1 MFANKTVNILRR
13 AETVSSSGASVE
25 APSEHLAD
33 GVRCSIQAH
42 VLNTLPPPGQMHN
55 VSGINYIEEYR
66 CWIATSLIPGITIR
80 AGDYIENVTDSKL
93 LRITAA
99 IDDAGVKHHWL
110 LRLVEYD

>member
-1 MFANKTVNILRR
+1 MFANKVVNIVRR
-13 AETVSSSGASVE
+13 AETTSASGASVE
-25 APSEHLAD
+25 APDEVLASSI
-33 GVRCSIQAH
+33 RAAIQAH

-66 CWIATSLIPGITIR
+66 CWIAMRLIPGITIR
-80 AGDYIENVTDSKL
+80 AGDYIENVTDGKT

-99 IDDAGVKHHWL
+99 IDDGGISHHWL